1 MTTDYTTEPARA
13 ALRERLAAYRID
25 DPQAAFPFS
34 ARLARENG
42 WSRGYTLRV
51 LEEYHRFLYLA
62 MTAGHPVSPS
72 QQVDEAWHL
81 HLLYTRSYWD
91 ELVPDVLRR
100 PLHHGPTRGGGAERA
115 KFDDWYARTLASYRA
130 AFGAAP
136 PADIWPAPEAR
147 FAPAAAPTRQVS
159 TATHWVIRKPSF
171 RGFSRTSTAMGLVA
185 LLAGCA
191 AIGERGAGG
200 WFMILAAGAV
210 IAIFSILGSGPAP
223 APRRRTAPHAR
234 ATGRPSRN
242 PGGTR
247 NTFSLDALADT
258 GTLWDGGGNDGGSC
272 DGGGSCG
279 SSCGSGCGGGCG
291 GCGD

>member
-1 MTTDYTTEPARA
+1 MPTDYTTEPARA

-42 WSRGYTLRV
+42 WTRGHTLRV

-81 HLLYTRSYWD
+81 HLLYTRSYWED
-91 ELVPDVLRR
+91 LVPHVLGR

-130 AFGAAP
+130 AFGAEP

-147 FAPAAAPTRQVS
+147 FAPAAPTRQVS
-159 TATHWVIRKPSF
+159 TATHWVIRKPAF
-171 RGFSRTSTAMGLVA
+171 RGFFRTATATA
-185 LLAGCA
+185 LILILAGCA
-191 AIGERGAGG
+191 AAEEMGTRR

-210 IAIFSILGSGPAP
+210 IAIFAVLGSSPAP
-223 APRRRTAPHAR
+223 APHRRAGPHAR
-234 ATGRPSRN
+234 ATGRASQ
-242 PGGTR
+242 TR
-247 NTFSLDALADT
+247 GATRTTFSLDALANT
-258 GTLWDGGGNDGGSC
+258 GTLWDGDGGSC
-272 DGGGSCG
+272 DGGGG
-279 SSCGSGCGGGCG
+279 SCGSGCGGGCG